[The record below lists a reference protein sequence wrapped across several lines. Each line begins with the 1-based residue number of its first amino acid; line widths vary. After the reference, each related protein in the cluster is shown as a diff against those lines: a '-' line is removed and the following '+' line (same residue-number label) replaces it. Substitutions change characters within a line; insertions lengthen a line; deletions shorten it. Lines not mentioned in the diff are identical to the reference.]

1 MTRLHL
7 RMSLVTALVLTFVA
21 SPSFAAIDLVRARG
35 IADGL
40 ASFHDLYFFKHVGRV
55 KKVWGGGGSLDGV
68 AYHELHHTSPE
79 LNFYVNGDER
89 QVQLVVHRV
98 KAETK
103 LRAQWDGKSLGEKTL
118 GPGWN
123 VLSFT
128 LPEGSMKKGRHT
140 LKLTVRSDGSSEVKS
155 ASDRARLLLAEIHLT
170 RKPAHD
176 LPKDAWTWSKL
187 SKDVLRLRP
196 GQRLSYYFPL
206 PAGSELT
213 IAALRG
219 GGTLVVR
226 SEDENGNKRVLVEHK
241 LPANG
246 LKLALPNAD
255 GKIVKLMLEAN
266 SDGLVELQTPRIE
279 APRKPFAFK
288 PGSVR
293 PKNVIV
299 YVVDST
305 RWDKFNF
312 LNPKTRVKTPN
323 FDKFVKDSVVFRRA
337 YVQGNWSKSS
347 AASLFTSLYPSL
359 HHGHFKKTKLPKG
372 VLLPQ
377 QLFKKAGFKTC
388 GLIANG
394 YVSERQG
401 YNKGFDK
408 YYNYITMRG
417 PSRGE
422 RIFKEVIQ
430 WLDKNAGPKDKPYFL
445 YLQSVDPHLPY
456 RPPMEYR
463 KMYFDFSKGKK
474 PKLNPNN
481 TGTIADWLQKHGRS
495 LPPRDWEYYNALY
508 DGEITYTDHY
518 FGQMI
523 EFLRK
528 KGTLD
533 DTLIVVTSDH
543 GEEFK
548 DHDSVGHGHTLYDEL
563 LHVPFFIRYPK
574 QLPRGRF
581 IDTTTELIDAIPTVM
596 QMAGLK
602 PYDKHLGTSLFKLLT
617 GPEPILA
624 HAAFSAMGNIA
635 STMMIGNYKLIR
647 FYKWSK
653 KHFVFDLK
661 LDPKEKKDVR
671 SERPLLYRYLD
682 GYLSVWEGA
691 HPVWKKGVW
700 GSIGDHEV
708 RN

>member
-1 MTRLHL
+1 MTRLDFRH
-7 RMSLVTALVLTFVA
+7 SLLLALALACLSTPSVA
-21 SPSFAAIDLVRARG
+21 SIDLVRARG
-35 IADGL
+35 IADG
-40 ASFHDLYFFKHVGRV
+40 AAFFQDLYFFKHVGRV
-55 KKVWGGGGSLDGV
+55 KKVWGGGGTLDGV
-68 AYHELHHTSPE
+68 AYHELHHAAPE
-79 LNFYVNGDER
+79 LGFYVEGDER
-89 QVQLVVHRV
+89 QIQLVVRRV

-103 LRAQWDGKSLGEKTL
+103 VRLQWDGKSLGEKAL
-118 GPGWN
+118 APGWN
-123 VLSFT
+123 VLVFA
-128 LPEGSMKKGRHT
+128 LPADSVKKGRHT
-140 LKLTVRSDGSSEVKS
+140 LKLGVKSSGTGEVKG
-155 ASDRARLLLAEIHLT
+155 ASDRARLLVAEIHLT
-170 RKPAHD
+170 RGAVRP
-176 LPKDAWTWSKL
+176 LPKDAWTWSKS
-187 SKDVLRLRP
+187 SKGVLRLRA
-196 GQRLSYYFPL
+196 GQRLTYYFPL
-206 PAGSELT
+206 PVGSELS
-213 IAALRG
+213 IGALRG
-219 GGTLVVR
+219 SGTLVIR
-226 SEDENGNKRVLVEHK
+226 SEEESGRKRLLVEHK

-246 LKLALPNAD
+246 LKLALPHEA
-255 GKIVKLMLEAN
+255 GKIVKLMFEAN
-266 SDGLVELQTPRIE
+266 GESGVVELEHPRIT
-279 APRKPFAFK
+279 APRPAFTFK

-299 YVVDST
+299 YVIDST
-305 RWDKFNF
+305 RFDKFGF
-312 LNPKTRVKTPN
+312 YNPKSRVKTPN
-323 FDKFVKDSVVFRRA
+323 FDKFIKDSVVFRRA

-377 QLFKKAGFKTC
+377 QLFKKAGFQTC

-430 WLDKNAGPKDKPYFL
+430 WVDKHGSQKPFFL
-445 YLQSVDPHLPY
+445 YLQTVDPHLPY
-456 RPPMEYR
+456 RPPMEFR
-463 KMYFDFSKGKK
+463 KMYFDFKKGKK

-495 LPPRDWEYYNALY
+495 LPPRDWEYYVALY

-518 FGQMI
+518 FGQFI
-523 EFLRK
+523 DFLRK
-528 KGTLD
+528 KKILD
-533 DTLIVVTSDH
+533 DTLIIVTADH

-548 DHDSVGHGHTLYDEL
+548 DHESVGHGHTLYDEL
-563 LHVPFFIRYPK
+563 LHVPLFIRYPK

-581 IDTTTELIDAIPTVM
+581 INATTELIDAIPTAM
-596 QMAGLK
+596 QMAGVK
-602 PYDKHLGTSLFKLLT
+602 PYVKHLGTSIYSLLT
-617 GPEPILA
+617 GPEPLLPS
-624 HAAFSAMGNIA
+624 AAFSAMGNIA
-635 STMMIGNYKLIR
+635 SAIMIGGYKMIR

-653 KHFVFDLK
+653 KQLVFDMNV
-661 LDPKEKKDVR
+661 DPKEKKDVR

-691 HPVWKKGVW
+691 HPVWRKSEH

-708 RN
+708 RR